1 MPTPPTVEPEQ
12 GPPIWTFRR
21 QLIGNLVPLLV
32 AAPFG
37 VVGLLMMYRDGDMLG
52 RGLWMLALS
61 VAVGIIAVNWLG
73 LFENAAIRRAME
85 RRLPPDLSP
94 VRWFVGATT
103 PSFVGWLDPHEDV
116 GFLWMDATRIG
127 FFGET
132 YRIEI
137 PRAQVTAIR
146 FRPNVHTLIGLGRWI
161 SIEAVVDGKP
171 ARLKIEPRERRTLLG
186 NRRLGAEIRRKLL
199 ER

>member
-1 MPTPPTVEPEQ
+1 MAPTPPQPEAGH
-12 GPPIWTFRR
+12 GPPIWTTRR
-21 QLIGNLVPLLV
+21 QLIGNLIPLAI

-37 VVGLLMMYRDGDMLG
+37 VVGLLMMYREGDLLG
-52 RGLWMLALS
+52 RGLWVLAAG
-61 VAVGIIAVNWLG
+61 VVIGILAVNWLG

-85 RRLPPDLSP
+85 RRLPAALSP

-116 GFLWMDATRIG
+116 GFLWMDATTIG
-127 FFGET
+127 FFGEK

-137 PRAQVTAIR
+137 PRSQVTAIR
-146 FRPNVHTLIGLGRWI
+146 FRPNVHTLIGLGRWV

-171 ARLKIEPRERRTLLG
+171 ARLRFEPRERRTLTG
-186 NRRLGAEIRRKLL
+186 NRRLGAEIRRRLL
-199 ER
+199 G